1 MINKRL
7 VKYLNSNNLITK
19 FQVGFRAERSTND
32 NSVRLETFIRDV
44 FVKREHVIAVYFDLE
59 KA

>member
-7 VKYLNSNNLITK
+7 VKYLKSNNLITK
-19 FQVGFRAERSTND
+19 FQVGFRAKCSTND
-32 NSVRLETFIRDV
+32 NSVRLEAFIRDV